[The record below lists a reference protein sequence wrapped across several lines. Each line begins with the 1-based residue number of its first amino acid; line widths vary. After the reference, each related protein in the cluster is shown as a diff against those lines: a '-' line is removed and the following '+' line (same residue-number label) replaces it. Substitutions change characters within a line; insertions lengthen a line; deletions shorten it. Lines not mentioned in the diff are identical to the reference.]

1 MARRPGTGRSRL
13 GLWQFFGHFQSLC
26 RRITWLELGW
36 AGLLGGTHWRGG
48 IRGLLVGQCGQ
59 GRPADLLVEI
69 ICCSFEGIYLCI
81 HIYYDIVASVRHCG
95 WF

>member
-1 MARRPGTGRSRL
+1 MVGVPPGDRSRWRDGPL
-13 GLWQFFGHFQSLC
+13 PRNGAESPWTLAVLWSFSKSGSEDYLV
-26 RRITWLELGW
+26 RELGW

-69 ICCSFEGIYLCI
+69 NVLII
-81 HIYYDIVASVRHCG
+81 
-95 WF
+95 